1 MENLKESNSFD
12 SSIEDSINES
22 YNDLYKCLEF
32 SGARHI
38 VSRRDAKETLESMI
52 DHFSSREEYE
62 KCALIC
68 SILKKY
74 S

>member
-1 MENLKESNSFD
+1 MENIKEINSFD
-12 SSIEDSINES
+12 SSIEDSINEA
-22 YNDLYKCLEF
+22 YNDLYRCLEF
-32 SGARHI
+32 SGARY
-38 VSRRDAKETLESMI
+38 VASRDYAKETLESRI